1 MSRKRRRRQRKRAAA
16 RPARRFFRTV
26 GRGIEVLL
34 SSLGKALV
42 FGFGAF
48 ALMNSYWAGN
58 AVLSGILAGSVAF
71 LYALGRHYKT

>member
-1 MSRKRRRRQRKRAAA
+1 M
-16 RPARRFFRTV
+16 
-26 GRGIEVLL
+26 LL

-58 AVLSGILAGSVAF
+58 AVLSGVLAGSVAF